1 MRKSRGLSTTQIVG
15 IVVVIVII
23 LAAAAFMMRGGEEA
37 QTPAEETTPT
47 GQTPAQTTPTQAEQT
62 PTPAQETREKVKIVF
77 ASTQLAPVEEA
88 AFVKNQLLPPF
99 TDETGIEVEFVPI
112 SYEDLSTKLE
122 GEIRAGKV
130 SIDVIG
136 DLHGGLDFFASKGW
150 LMDLSQFGALPDR
163 SFPKILEDYSNLYG
177 IKAYVPWMT
186 ATYVFVVNKEAFN
199 YLPPGL
205 TQEDV
210 MTGTDKWTYQAL
222 LDWAKSIEE
231 ATGKKALGFPAG
243 PKGLF
248 HRFLHGY
255 LYPSFT
261 GAQVKNFDSQD
272 AVAMW
277 QYLTD
282 LWQYVNPA
290 STTWDAMADPLLR
303 GDVLIA
309 WDHTARI
316 KSAITTEPDKFVVV
330 PAPAGP
336 QGRGY
341 ILVIAG
347 LAIPKGAPNP
357 EAAWKLIEYLTRP
370 ETQVMVLRN
379 VGFFPSVNEASGK
392 ITEGPLK
399 VLADGV
405 ANQLNAPDSIVALI
419 PSLGARGGEFSQT
432 YRTAFE
438 LIVLEGNSP
447 GEVLPQ
453 LATQL
458 NRLFEETGAKLPP
471 PDSQ

>member
-1 MRKSRGLSTTQIVG
+1 MQRSRGLSTTQIVG
-15 IVVVIVII
+15 IVVIIVII
-23 LAAAAFMMRGGEEA
+23 LAAAALMMRGGEEQA
-37 QTPAEETTPT
+37 TQTGGTTPAA
-47 GQTPAQTTPTQAEQT
+47 GQTQEQTQQETKTQTQTEAQAE
-62 PTPAQETREKVKIVF
+62 EKVKIVF

-99 TDETGIEVEFVPI
+99 TEETGIEVEFVPI

-122 GEIRAGKV
+122 GEIKAGKV
-130 SIDVIG
+130 TIDVIG
-136 DLHGGLDFFASKGW
+136 DLHGGLDYFASKGW
-150 LMDLSQFGALPDR
+150 LMDLSQFGTLPDR

-210 MTGTDKWTYQAL
+210 MKGTDKWTYQAL

-277 QYLTD
+277 QYLTE
-282 LWQYVNPA
+282 LWKYVNPA

-336 QGRGY
+336 KGRGY

-347 LAIPKGAPNP
+347 LAIPKGAPHP

-370 ETQVMVLRN
+370 ETQVMVLKN

-419 PSLGARGGEFSQT
+419 PSLGAKGGEFSQT

-438 LIVLEGNSP
+438 LIVLEGKSP
-447 GEVLPQ
+447 SEVLPQ
-453 LATQL
+453 LAKQL
-458 NRLFEETGAKLPP
+458 N
-471 PDSQ
+471 

>member
-1 MRKSRGLSTTQIVG
+1 MARKGVSTAQVVG
-15 IVVVIVII
+15 AMIIIVI
-23 LAAAAFMMRGGEEA
+23 LVAAAFYLIQGGEETTTTSPTTEA
-37 QTPAEETTPT
+37 TTETSPTETSPTQT
-47 GQTPAQTTPTQAEQT
+47 QTTPTET
-62 PTPAQETREKVKIVF
+62 GKPAEKVRITFV
-77 ASTQLAPVEEA
+77 STQLAPVEEK
-88 AFVKNQLLPPF
+88 AFVENQLLPPF
-99 TDETGIEVEFVPI
+99 TEETGIEVEFVPM
-112 SYEDLSTKLE
+112 SYEDLSTRLE
-122 GEIRAGKV
+122 SEMKAGKV
-130 SIDVIG
+130 TIDLIG
-136 DLHGGLDFFASKGW
+136 DLHGGLDYFASKGW
-150 LMDLSQFGALPDR
+150 LMDLSKFGTLPDR
-163 SFPKILEDYSNLYG
+163 TFPKILEDYSNLYG

-210 MTGTDKWTYQAL
+210 IKGTDKWTYDAL
-222 LDWAKSIEE
+222 LEWAKSLEQ

-261 GAQVKNFDSQD
+261 GAQVKNFNSDD
-272 AVAMW
+272 AIAMW
-277 QYLTD
+277 QYLSE
-282 LWQYVNPA
+282 LWKYVNPA

-336 QGRGY
+336 KGRGY

-347 LAIPKGAPNP
+347 LAIPKNAPHP
-357 EAAWKLIEYLTRP
+357 EEAWKLIEYLTRP
-370 ETQVMVLRN
+370 ETQVMVLKN

-392 ITEGPLK
+392 VAEGPLK
-399 VLADGV
+399 ILVDGV
-405 ANQLNAPDSIVALI
+405 SNQLNAPDSLVALI
-419 PSLGARGGEFSQT
+419 PSLGAKGGEFSQT

-438 LIVLEGNSP
+438 LIVLEGKDP
-447 GEVLPQ
+447 KPVLDELAAQ
-453 LATQL
+453 LT
-458 NRLFEETGAKLPP
+458 RLFEETGAKLPP
-471 PDSQ
+471 PDQ